1 MKTSSRLAVVSL
13 LVSAAAALPACAAHA
28 PGPAAALA
36 PRPVPA
42 SPQILGPHAEG
53 TPRELRTRAEREIAR
68 QNFAAAIDDLETLL
82 ASHDPSIEADKAVL
96 LYELATAYEGV
107 EDLPKARETYR
118 TISATYPA
126 SVQARGALAREEL
139 LDVYLEDWS
148 HLGGVAAAL
157 LARPDADEVDH
168 LTGLGARGL
177 AEIES
182 GDPAQSVRAT
192 KDVQDGLDLVDSLHY
207 GAAGRLP
214 APAAQLYFALGETRK
229 VRSEA
234 ISLEEAPDFL
244 ARINL
249 RCELLLSAQS
259 AYADAI
265 RSVDPHWAAM
275 SGERVGEMYRSLH
288 HDLMLIVSKKAKT
301 ESDRQLF
308 YAMMHV
314 RYRVLLE
321 KGIAMMRRTLD
332 FGNKTWPDAAAGG
345 SSTGGGARA
354 WTKRAVAAK
363 HDMEQSLEEE
373 KAEIAKYPFTEEEIT
388 KALGILEAKTKAAQ
402 AKQAAQTARAH
413 Y

>member
-1 MKTSSRLAVVSL
+1 VKTIPRQLFLAPVVL
-13 LVSAAAALPACAAHA
+13 
-28 PGPAAALA
+28 AALA
-36 PRPVPA
+36 GCAASPSAPSIPPPTVVVA

-53 TPRELRTRAEREIAR
+53 TPRELRQTAERAL
-68 QNFAAAIDDLETLL
+68 AAQKFREAADALETLL
-82 ASHDPSIEADKAVL
+82 ASHDPSVEAERAVL
-96 LYELATAYEGV
+96 LYDLATAYEGL
-107 EDLPKARETYR
+107 EDLVKARETYR
-118 TISATYPA
+118 QISSTYPA

-148 HLGGVAAAL
+148 RLGAVAAAL
-157 LARPDADEVDH
+157 LARTDVDDVDR

-182 GDPAQSVRAT
+182 GDASQSVRAT

-229 VRSEA
+229 ARSEA
-234 ISLEEAPDFL
+234 IVLDEVPDFL

-288 HDLMLIVSKKAKT
+288 HDLMLIVSRKAKN

-321 KGIAMMRRTLD
+321 KGIAMMQRTLD
-332 FGNKTWPDAAAGG
+332 FAAKTWPDAA
-345 SSTGGGARA
+345 TGGTPEGASA
-354 WTKRAVAAK
+354 WTKRAEAAK
-363 HDMEQSLEEE
+363 REMQQSLEEE

-388 KALGILEAKTKAAQ
+388 KALAILEAKTKATQ
-402 AKQAAQTARAH
+402 AKEAAKEAARTR
-413 Y
+413 